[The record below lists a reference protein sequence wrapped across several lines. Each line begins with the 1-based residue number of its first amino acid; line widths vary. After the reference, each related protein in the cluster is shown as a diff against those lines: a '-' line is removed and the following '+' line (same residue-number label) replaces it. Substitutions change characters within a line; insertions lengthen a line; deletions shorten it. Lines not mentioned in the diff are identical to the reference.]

1 MNQPK
6 IWSERGLSVL
16 FVLHL
21 GVLCSREYGMTN
33 IERKRL
39 IKVDRRGICRFNL
52 EAAWDQDD
60 GKTHP
65 ESSVRRQSSA
75 TKDVS

>member
-1 MNQPK
+1 
-6 IWSERGLSVL
+6 
-16 FVLHL
+16 
-21 GVLCSREYGMTN
+21 MTN

-65 ESSVRRQSSA
+65 EATVRRQSSA